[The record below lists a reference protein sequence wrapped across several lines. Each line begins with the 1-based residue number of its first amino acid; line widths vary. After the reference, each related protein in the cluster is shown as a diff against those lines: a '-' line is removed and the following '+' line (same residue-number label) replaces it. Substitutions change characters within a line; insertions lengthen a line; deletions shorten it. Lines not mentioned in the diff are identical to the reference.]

1 MNEHRYSED
10 EIAAVYRVIRER
22 RDMRHFAPG
31 PHPAGLIERLIEAA
45 HHAPSVG
52 SPPPPARPDA
62 HAALTFSF
70 VSSQSHSSTS
80 LRRPL

>member
-31 PHPAGLIERLIEAA
+31 PLPAGLIERLIEAV

-52 SPPPPARPDA
+52 LYPRSESIPKIGKKIGRNW
-62 HAALTFSF
+62 
-70 VSSQSHSSTS
+70 Q
-80 LRRPL
+80 RG